1 MGDKARE
8 VSRGHITN
16 DSLSHMKAFGRYL
29 IVQGGMGDGFQA
41 GE

>member
-8 VSRGHITN
+8 VSIGHITN
-16 DSLSHMKAFGRYL
+16 DSLSHMKACGRYL
-29 IVQGGMGDGFQA
+29 IVQGRMGDGSQA